1 MPQAIKKPSQQK
13 QQFRVVKTPSEEP
26 LNILF
31 VDDDPSGASLTRLRL
46 DTSRNIHIGYAS
58 DAADAARF
66 MAERE
71 WDLVAVDPGTTGGFD
86 FLKRTK
92 VLNRYSSALV
102 VARSHSPEFIE
113 LAVQCRIECLMF
125 KPVDRSHFTEQA
137 LQLAQE
143 ARKRRQRQ
151 QRRVLAIGAHPDDVE
166 IGCGGAL
173 MKHRADGDVV
183 NILTLSRGAS
193 GGDINARTLEAQRA
207 AALLGA
213 NLQFGNFTD
222 THISAGTET
231 IELIEAA
238 IREFRPTHVYT
249 HAAEDTHQDH
259 RAVHAATLVA
269 ARGVPNVYCY
279 QAPSST
285 VDFRPN
291 LFIDIS
297 AFMKDKLRAIG
308 AYDSQVSRSPLLQD
322 DIIVATARYWGRY
335 AGHVLAEPMNVVRQR
350 DSSAEREE
358 EAVGWSHSREE
369 PTAAE

>member
-1 MPQAIKKPSQQK
+1 MTQTMKKPSQQK
-13 QQFRVVKTPSEEP
+13 QQLRVVKSPSEEP

-31 VDDDPSGASLTRLRL
+31 VDDDSSGASLTKLQL
-46 DTSRNIHIGYAS
+46 ETSRNVHIGYAS
-58 DAADAARF
+58 ETADAARL

-71 WDLVAVDPGTTGGFD
+71 WDLIAVDPGTAGGFD

-125 KPVDRSHFTEQA
+125 KPVDRSHFTEQV
-137 LQLAQE
+137 LQLAEE
-143 ARKRRQRQ
+143 ACRRRHRQ

-183 NILTLSRGAS
+183 SILTLSRGAS
-193 GGDINARTLEAQRA
+193 GGDINARTREAQRA

-213 NLQFGNFTD
+213 KLEFGNFTD
-222 THISAGTET
+222 THISEGTET

-291 LFIDIS
+291 LFIDVT

-322 DIIVATARYWGRY
+322 DIIIATARYWGRY

-350 DSSAEREE
+350 DSSAERAEE
-358 EAVGWSHSREE
+358 DDWSRSEAE